1 MFFYTFHHLNQ
12 YVFPEKDIKDPIFNV
27 RAIIVG
33 GIAYIVF
40 HNYLNSIDS
49 SYKEYFK
56 WIVSLDIIAMAVIY
70 NSYYSES
77 ILKKIRTVFNPPSQK
92 RIDDKSIGSKKSR
105 VARDTASYFNAS
117 IAESDEPSIRELE
130 DIDEEDEE
138 DEEQEYNE
146 DSDDKSV
153 QDLINKM
160 VSGTIK
166 SQPDRGG
173 R

>member
-1 MFFYTFHHLNQ
+1 MFFYTFHHINQ

-49 SYKEYFK
+49 SYKQYFK
-56 WIVSLDIIAMAVIY
+56 WIVILDIIAMGVIY

-77 ILKKIRTVFNPPSQK
+77 ILKKIRMVFNPPTQK
-92 RIDDKSIGSKKSR
+92 RIDDKSISSKKSK

-117 IAESDEPSIRELE
+117 IEESEEPSIRQLH

-138 DEEQEYNE
+138 QDNSEDGEE
-146 DSDDKSV
+146 SDDKSV
-153 QDLINKM
+153 QELINKM
-160 VSGTIK
+160 ISGNPQKK
-166 SQPDRGG
+166 SN
-173 R
+173 

>member
-1 MFFYTFHHLNQ
+1 MFFYTFHHINQ
-12 YVFPEKDIKDPIFNV
+12 YLFPDKDIRDPIFNV

-49 SYKEYFK
+49 SYKQYFK
-56 WIVSLDIIAMAVIY
+56 WIVILDIIAMGVIY

-77 ILKKIRTVFNPPSQK
+77 ILKKIRMVFNPPPQK
-92 RIDDKSIGSKKSR
+92 RIDDRSAVSKKSR

-130 DIDEEDEE
+130 DIDEEPD
-138 DEEQEYNE
+138 YNQDDSE
-146 DSDDKSV
+146 NSGDSDDKSV

-160 VSGTIK
+160 VSSSPREK
-166 SQPDRGG
+166 SN
-173 R
+173 

>member
-1 MFFYTFHHLNQ
+1 MFFYTFHHINQ
-12 YVFPEKDIKDPIFNV
+12 YVFPDKDIKDPNFNV

-49 SYKEYFK
+49 SYKQYFK
-56 WIVSLDIIAMAVIY
+56 WIVILDIIAMGVIY

-77 ILKKIRTVFNPPSQK
+77 ILKKIRMVFNPPTQK
-92 RIDDKSIGSKKSR
+92 RIDDKSICSKKSR
-105 VARDTASYFNAS
+105 AARDTASYFNAS
-117 IAESDEPSIRELE
+117 IDESEEPSIRQLD

-138 DEEQEYNE
+138 QDNSEDGE

-160 VSGTIK
+160 ISSKK
-166 SQPDRGG
+166 SN
-173 R
+173 

>member
-1 MFFYTFHHLNQ
+1 MFFYTFHHINQ
-12 YVFPEKDIKDPIFNV
+12 YVFPDKDIRDPNFNV

-49 SYKEYFK
+49 SYKQYFK
-56 WIVSLDIIAMAVIY
+56 WIVILDIIAMGVIY

-77 ILKKIRTVFNPPSQK
+77 ILKKIRMVFNPPPQK
-92 RIDDKSIGSKKSR
+92 RIDDRSNVSKKSR

-130 DIDEEDEE
+130 DIDEEQD
-138 DEEQEYNE
+138 YNQDDSQDSG

-160 VSGTIK
+160 VSSKK
-166 SQPDRGG
+166 SN
-173 R
+173 

>member
-1 MFFYTFHHLNQ
+1 MFFYTFHHINQ
-12 YVFPEKDIKDPIFNV
+12 YLFPDKDIKDPNFNV

-49 SYKEYFK
+49 SYKQYFK
-56 WIVSLDIIAMAVIY
+56 WIVILDIIAMGVIY

-77 ILKKIRTVFNPPSQK
+77 ILKKIRMVFNPQTQK
-92 RIDDKSIGSKKSR
+92 RIDDRSNVSKKSR

-117 IAESDEPSIRELE
+117 IDESEEPSIRQLD
-130 DIDEEDEE
+130 DIDEEDENE
-138 DEEQEYNE
+138 DNSEDAE

-160 VSGTIK
+160 ISSKK
-166 SQPDRGG
+166 SN
-173 R
+173 

>member
-1 MFFYTFHHLNQ
+1 MFFYTFHHINQ
-12 YVFPEKDIKDPIFNV
+12 YLFPDKDIRDPIFNV

-49 SYKEYFK
+49 SYKQYFK
-56 WIVSLDIIAMAVIY
+56 WIVILDIIAMGVIY

-77 ILKKIRTVFNPPSQK
+77 ILKKIRMVFNPPPQK
-92 RIDDKSIGSKKSR
+92 RIDDRSNVSKSK

-117 IAESDEPSIRELE
+117 IEESDEPSIRELD
-130 DIDEEDEE
+130 DIDEE
-138 DEEQEYNE
+138 DEEQEYNRDSIGDNGE
-146 DSDDKSV
+146 SDDKSV

-160 VSGTIK
+160 VSSSPREK
-166 SQPDRGG
+166 SN
-173 R
+173 

>member
-1 MFFYTFHHLNQ
+1 MFFYTFHHINQ

-49 SYKEYFK
+49 SYKQYFK
-56 WIVSLDIIAMAVIY
+56 WIVILDIIAMGVIY

-77 ILKKIRTVFNPPSQK
+77 ILKKIRMVFNPPTQK
-92 RIDDKSIGSKKSR
+92 RIDDRSNVSKKSR

-117 IAESDEPSIRELE
+117 IDESEEPSIRQLD
-130 DIDEEDEE
+130 DIDEEDENE
-138 DEEQEYNE
+138 DNEDSEDAE

-160 VSGTIK
+160 VSSKK
-166 SQPDRGG
+166 SN
-173 R
+173 